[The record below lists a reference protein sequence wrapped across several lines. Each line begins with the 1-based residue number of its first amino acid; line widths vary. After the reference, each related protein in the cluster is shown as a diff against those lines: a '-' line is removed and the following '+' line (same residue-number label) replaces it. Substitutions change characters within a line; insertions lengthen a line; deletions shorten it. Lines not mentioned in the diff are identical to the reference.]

1 MCEAAING
9 DGFIGGPFETPRF
22 ILTFVCIGG
31 KFLINLWDLFLK
43 THLKSQAPY
52 VMNSQV
58 FRASIFKFSM

>member
-43 THLKSQAPY
+43 THLKFSELQIL
-52 VMNSQV
+52 NS
-58 FRASIFKFSM
+58 ACN